1 MKLIKAPDPWLETAV
16 DPFDFA
22 KIDSDSTAAEMIEIM
37 TKEGGIGL
45 SANQVGLN
53 AQIFVMKPY
62 LLDSADPFAV
72 INPVIVEIDRELQ
85 NMPEG
90 CLSYPDLYLTI
101 KRPKSIVAKYFDTQ
115 AKECTITLHD
125 LDARC
130 FLHEFDHLQG
140 IEFVDRTSKLKLDI
154 AKKKQSKIRKKH
166 GRTQ

>member
-1 MKLIKAPDPWLETAV
+1 MKLVKSPDPWLEKAV
-16 DPFDFA
+16 DPFDFEVMDA
-22 KIDSDSTAAEMIEIM
+22 DQTACEMIEIM
-37 TKEGGIGL
+37 QIEHGIGL

-62 LLDSADPFAV
+62 LLDSPEPFAV
-72 INPVIVEIDRELQ
+72 INPVITDIDTE
-85 NMPEG
+85 MDSAPEG
-90 CLSYPDLYLTI
+90 CLSHPDLFLTV

-125 LDARC
+125 IDARC

-140 IEFVDRTSKLKLDI
+140 IEFTDRVSKIKLDM

-166 GRTQ
+166 GRTE